1 MRVRFAPSPT
11 GNLHIGGLRTA
22 LFNYLIARKA
32 GGSFILRIEDT
43 DRKRYQPG
51 AVDTLIRSLKW
62 SGIQYDEGPGI
73 PGSFGPYIQ
82 SERLNLYRSA
92 IDQLLEAGQAYR
104 DYSQPGEP
112 VKLLNGRDQDL
123 YKTHVVRLKIP
134 EKDTTF
140 KDTVYGEITIPAPRP
155 PGMGYT
161 NDPILLKS
169 DGFPT
174 YHLANV
180 VDDSHMQISHVLR
193 GEEWLSSMPTHLA
206 IYRALEKPTPEFAHL
221 PLLVNPDG
229 TKLSKRSGDVSVEDY
244 IVSRF
249 CGAFNFTYLGQ
260 TKGWEPEAFVN
271 YTALMGWNALKTSN
285 SSNPSEY
292 MTMEDLIRRF
302 DLNDVPHKRASMF
315 GGKLQFLNK
324 QHLGRKVEK
333 GDAEL
338 IDRFRTL
345 LEKHLFVD
353 GFQYDNEYLGEVLLL
368 IRVSLCGIP
377 RIKANYS
384 KDRISNLNEAVLM
397 GDYFF
402 IEPDYMSD
410 DAKNAYGS
418 TSVEKIDIVLKSV
431 YEILKNEED
440 WQVATLNSHLK
451 QQQKSL
457 GLKTNEFMM
466 PLRWALTGKK
476 VHAYVLS
483 VISSLTTCADGSK
496 CWINLAFTWKSN
508 NRK

>member
-1 MRVRFAPSPT
+1 
-11 GNLHIGGLRTA
+11 
-22 LFNYLIARKA
+22 
-32 GGSFILRIEDT
+32 
-43 DRKRYQPG
+43 
-51 AVDTLIRSLKW
+51 
-62 SGIQYDEGPGI
+62 
-73 PGSFGPYIQ
+73 
-82 SERLNLYRSA
+82 
-92 IDQLLEAGQAYR
+92 
-104 DYSQPGEP
+104 
-112 VKLLNGRDQDL
+112 
-123 YKTHVVRLKIP
+123 
-134 EKDTTF
+134 
-140 KDTVYGEITIPAPRP
+140 
-155 PGMGYT
+155 MGYT

-206 IYRALEKPTPEFAHL
+206 IYKALEKPTPEFAHL

-244 IVSRF
+244 I
-249 CGAFNFTYLGQ
+249 

-368 IRVSLCGIP
+368 IR
-377 RIKANYS
+377 
-384 KDRISNLNEAVLM
+384 DRISNLNEAVLM

-476 VHAYVLS
+476 MGPS
-483 VISSLTTCADGSK
+483 VGSTMHLLGKATTV
-496 CWINLAFTWKSN
+496 
-508 NRK
+508 NRLLNRI

>member
-206 IYRALEKPTPEFAHL
+206 IYKALEKPTPEFAHL

-244 IVSRF
+244 I
-249 CGAFNFTYLGQ
+249 

-368 IRVSLCGIP
+368 IR
-377 RIKANYS
+377 
-384 KDRISNLNEAVLM
+384 DRISNLNEAVLM

-476 VHAYVLS
+476 MGPS
-483 VISSLTTCADGSK
+483 VGSTMHLLGKATTV
-496 CWINLAFTWKSN
+496 
-508 NRK
+508 NRLLNRI